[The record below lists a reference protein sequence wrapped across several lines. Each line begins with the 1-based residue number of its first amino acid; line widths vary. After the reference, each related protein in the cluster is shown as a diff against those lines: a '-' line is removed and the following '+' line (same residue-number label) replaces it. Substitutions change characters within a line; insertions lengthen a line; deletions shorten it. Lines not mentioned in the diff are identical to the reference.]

1 MAFFRLIRFQNLLIV
16 ALTQV
21 LLYYKILLP
30 AYQVNAISPRLD
42 GQHFLMFV
50 AVTLI
55 ITACGY
61 IINDIYDLPSDLI
74 NRPKRVL
81 VQQQISLQVA
91 TWLYATFGIWG
102 FLIALY
108 LAFYVQML
116 PLINLYWVAFL
127 FLFWYT
133 QRLKKEPLLG
143 NVLVALM
150 CAGVAAAVW
159 LAEAPKIKALY
170 DASPTDANFVWNT
183 FLWYF
188 LFAFFS
194 TLFREIVKD
203 LEDQTGDRKTGA
215 RTLPILFGVKT
226 AKITAVIA
234 GSALLAL
241 LVWQKIWVPQQFQ
254 GYFYLLE
261 LIFVVLPM
269 LFSFFLLYRA
279 EQPKA
284 YRRVSLLAKI
294 IMLNGILLLFLAHG

>member
-30 AYQVNAISPRLD
+30 AYQANAISPRLD
-42 GQHFLMFV
+42 GQHFLIFV

-91 TWLYATFGIWG
+91 TWLYGTFGIWG
-102 FLIALY
+102 FLMALY
-108 LAFYVQML
+108 LAFYVEML

-159 LAEAPKIKALY
+159 LAEAPKIRALY
-170 DASPTDANFVWNT
+170 VASPTDANFVWNT

-203 LEDQTGDRKTGA
+203 LEDQTGDQKIGA
-215 RTLPILFGVKT
+215 RTLPILYGVKT
-226 AKITAVIA
+226 AKTTAVVA

>member
-1 MAFFRLIRFQNLLIV
+1 
-16 ALTQV
+16 
-21 LLYYKILLP
+21 
-30 AYQVNAISPRLD
+30 
-42 GQHFLMFV
+42 
-50 AVTLI
+50 
-55 ITACGY
+55 
-61 IINDIYDLPSDLI
+61 
-74 NRPKRVL
+74 
-81 VQQQISLQVA
+81 
-91 TWLYATFGIWG
+91 
-102 FLIALY
+102 
-108 LAFYVQML
+108 
-116 PLINLYWVAFL
+116 
-127 FLFWYT
+127 
-133 QRLKKEPLLG
+133 
-143 NVLVALM
+143 M

-159 LAEAPKIKALY
+159 LSEAPKIKALY
-170 DASPTDANFVWNT
+170 MASPTAANFVWNT

-203 LEDQTGDRKTGA
+203 LEDQTGDQKIGS
-215 RTLPILFGVKT
+215 RTLPILYGVKT
-226 AKITAVIA
+226 AKTTAIVA

-269 LFSFFLLYRA
+269 LFSFFLLYQA

>member
-21 LLYYKILLP
+21 LLYTKILLP
-30 AYQVNAISPRLD
+30 AYQKNAISPRLD
-42 GQHFLMFV
+42 FSHFMMFV
-50 AVTLI
+50 AVTLLL
-55 ITACGY
+55 TACGY
-61 IINDIYDLPSDLI
+61 IINDIYDLPSDQI
-74 NRPKRVL
+74 NRPRRVL

-91 TWLYATFGIWG
+91 YWLYGVFGVWG
-102 FLIALY
+102 FVMALY

-116 PLINLYWVAFL
+116 PFINIYWLAAL

-159 LAEAPKIKALY
+159 LAEAPKINALY
-170 DASPTDANFVWNT
+170 QASPDDANFVWNT

-194 TLFREIVKD
+194 TLFREIIKD
-203 LEDQTGDRKTGA
+203 LEDEEGDRKTNA

-226 AKITAVIA
+226 AKTSAFVA

-241 LVWQKIWVPQQFQ
+241 LVWQKIWAPQQFQ
-254 GYFYLLE
+254 SYFYWLE
-261 LIFVVLPM
+261 LIFVAMPM
-269 LFSFFLLYRA
+269 LFSFLLLSKA
-279 EQPKA
+279 QTPKQ
-284 YRRVSLLAKI
+284 YRRISLMAKI

>member
-30 AYQVNAISPRLD
+30 AYQANAILPRLD
-42 GQHFLMFV
+42 GQHFLIFV
-50 AVTLI
+50 AVTII

-91 TWLYATFGIWG
+91 TWLYSTFGIWG
-102 FLIALY
+102 FLMALY

-150 CAGVAAAVW
+150 CASVAAAVW
-159 LAEAPKIKALY
+159 LAEAPKIRALY
-170 DASPTDANFVWNT
+170 VASPTDANFVWNT

-203 LEDQTGDRKTGA
+203 LEDQTGDLKIGA

-226 AKITAVIA
+226 AKITAVIT

-261 LIFVVLPM
+261 LICVVLPM
-269 LFSFFLLYRA
+269 LFSFFLLYKA

>member
-1 MAFFRLIRFQNLLIV
+1 MAFFRLIRFQNLIIV

-30 AYQVNAISPRLD
+30 AYQKNAITARLD
-42 GQHFLMFV
+42 FPHFAMFI
-50 AVTLI
+50 AVTLL

-61 IINDIYDLPSDLI
+61 IVNDIYDLPSDQI
-74 NRPKRVL
+74 NRPNRVL

-91 TWLYATFGIWG
+91 TWLYGVFGVWG
-102 FLIALY
+102 FVMALY

-116 PLINLYWVAFL
+116 PLINIYWIAAL

-159 LAEAPKIKALY
+159 LAEAPIINILY
-170 DASPTDANFVWNT
+170 EVSISDGNFVWNT

-203 LEDQTGDRKTGA
+203 LEDVEGDRKMDA

-226 AKITAVIA
+226 AKTTAFA
-234 GSALLAL
+234 TGCALLSL
-241 LVWQKIWVPQQFQ
+241 LLWQKISAPQQFQ
-254 GYFYLLE
+254 SSFYWLE
-261 LIFVVLPM
+261 FFFIGLPM
-269 LFSFFLLYRA
+269 FVAFFLLFKA

-284 YRRVSLLAKI
+284 FRRISLLAKI
-294 IMLNGILLLFLAHG
+294 IMLNGILLLFFAHG